1 MNYYRSFSL
10 VLFISILAFTSCS
23 KSSVQPSSSSAGAL
37 TANSALNNLAERPFD
52 RQMLGVNGLQSMN
65 EFIRPDIRSRLD
77 EEPTGD
83 TDGSYDP
90 STVETTASSSEEPKA
105 ETSES
110 RAEEQPQQHNPVA
123 EDQHTGESPAA
134 RKFLWVK
141 KSFGD
146 AIKAQ
151 PTNAGVIVLYAD
163 ENYFDVNAL
172 MSYVEEGRNL
182 VAKKSGIESNR
193 IQVVFGGY
201 RSTAQVELWVIP
213 EGGTMPE
220 FKTEAR
226 PKGED

>member
-1 MNYYRSFSL
+1 MNYYRSLSL
-10 VLFISILAFTSCS
+10 ILLISVLVSTSCS
-23 KSSVQPSSSSAGAL
+23 KSSVQPSSSSTGAL
-37 TANSALNNLAERPFD
+37 TANSALNNLGERPFD
-52 RQMLGVNGLQSMN
+52 RQMLSVNGLQSMN

-83 TDGSYDP
+83 TDGSFDP
-90 STVETTASSSEEPKA
+90 STVDTAASSSDEPPA
-105 ETSES
+105 ETSEP
-110 RAEEQPQQHNPVA
+110 RADEQRQQHSSVA
-123 EDQHTGESPAA
+123 EDQHTAEGSSA

-163 ENYFDVNAL
+163 ENYFDVNGL

-182 VAKKSGIESNR
+182 VAKKSGIETDR

-201 RSTAQVELWVIP
+201 RATAQVELWVIP
-213 EGGTMPE
+213 EGGPMPE

-226 PKGED
+226 PKSED